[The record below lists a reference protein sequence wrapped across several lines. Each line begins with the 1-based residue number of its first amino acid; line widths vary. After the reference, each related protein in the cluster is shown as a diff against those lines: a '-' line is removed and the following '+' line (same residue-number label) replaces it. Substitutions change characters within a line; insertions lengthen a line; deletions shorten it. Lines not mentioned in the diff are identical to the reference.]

1 MRDTFALR
9 LKEKRRQRGMSQEQL
24 AAVCGVSVQAVSKW
38 ECAQSYPDI
47 ELLEII
53 ADTFG
58 VTIDALLREG
68 AEASSEPDTDKAEDT
83 KDTANADERLLSA
96 VAEKFGV
103 RREDIESVDV
113 HMSTGEG
120 TLTDVFGGED
130 IPGIRDDGVL
140 RVVQFLG
147 KRPLGKSEFA
157 DAGERIPLALSDAAG
172 HGEIKVEIW
181 GDADI
186 EIGENK
192 KGMSVSL
199 NVGGDV
205 TVNGASVNGS
215 VKAGGD
221 VSCGGVGGSVSAGG
235 DVNCGGVG
243 GSASANGDVNCGA
256 VCGGA
261 SAGGDVNCGD
271 VSGSLSAGGDVSCGN
286 VDGDICA
293 GGDVNCGDVDG
304 DISAGGDVECN
315 DVEGSVEA
323 GGGVE
328 CGSIGGR
335 VSADGAN
342 VGKQSGRV
350 EHISFDIPDF
360 SMLGEQ
366 ISRKVNKAMERAFG
380 SQNGSGG
387 KERND
392 ADDDALFAEALELA
406 VSEGKIS
413 NSRLQQKLRVSYG
426 EAERLIS
433 KMEAFVYIKKDQDSR
448 MYRTVITR
456 QELDEI
462 KGKSQNEN
470 K

>member
-68 AEASSEPDTDKAEDT
+68 ADEGAEPEPDKTENAEDT
-83 KDTANADERLLSA
+83 ADTADTDEKLLSA

-157 DAGERIPLALSDAAG
+157 DAGERIPLALSGVAG
-172 HGEIKVEIW
+172 YGDVKVEIW
-181 GDADI
+181 GDADVF
-186 EIGENK
+186 IGDNK
-192 KGMSVSL
+192 GVSVSL

-205 TVNGASVNGS
+205 TVNDGAVNGS
-215 VKAGGD
+215 VTAGGD
-221 VSCGGVGGSVSAGG
+221 VSCGGVGGSVSAEG

-335 VSADGAN
+335 ASADGKDAK
-342 VGKQSGRV
+342 KQSGRV

-366 ISRKVNKAMERAFG
+366 ISRKVNEAVERAFG
-380 SQNGSGG
+380 PQNGAGN
-387 KERND
+387 KK
-392 ADDDALFAEALELA
+392 DDDALFEEALELA

-413 NSRLQQKLRVSYG
+413 NSRLQSKLRVSYG
-426 EAERLIS
+426 DAERIIS
-433 KMEAFVYIKKDQDSR
+433 KMEAFGYIKKDQDSR
-448 MYRTVITR
+448 LYRTVITR
-456 QELDEI
+456 RELDEI